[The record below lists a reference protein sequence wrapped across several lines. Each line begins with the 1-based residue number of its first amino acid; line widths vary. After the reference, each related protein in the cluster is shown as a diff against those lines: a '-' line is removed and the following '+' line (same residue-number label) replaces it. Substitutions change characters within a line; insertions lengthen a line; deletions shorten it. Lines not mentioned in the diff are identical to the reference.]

1 MIISPRNYVFFTIDK
16 QFSDH
21 LFGPSGMKFHLVLGG
36 TPGQELLHVREYGKV
51 VSVPR
56 SLSPELKTKMNL
68 QVGDKIYFH
77 FHTVSEENRYEV
89 NGQRVYKVH
98 YSEVYCAIRDEQIIM
113 LNDYVLCEPVMETE
127 EDIKTPAGIY
137 LKSAP
142 EPIPL
147 RASVTHLNEPVD
159 GSSSELKAGDHIYY
173 DTHSDVPITIE
184 GHAYYRMR
192 KQDILAKYTST
203 LTP

>member
-1 MIISPRNYVFFTIDK
+1 MFFTIDK

-142 EPIPL
+142 QQNQPRSP
-147 RASVTHLNEPVD
+147 
-159 GSSSELKAGDHIYY
+159 SSAANRHI
-173 DTHSDVPITIE
+173 HPRLVP
-184 GHAYYRMR
+184 
-192 KQDILAKYTST
+192 TST
-203 LTP
+203 RPTRGSTQKPHAFPPARTG